1 MVWSVIR
8 VQDWE
13 EIRVRARD
21 GVPDAVI
28 ARDLGISRNTV
39 ARAVR
44 SDRPPVYERKVRVS
58 KFEAFEGRVRALLAQ
73 CPLMPASVIGERVD
87 WPFSD
92 RALRENV
99 ARLRPEYAPSR
110 FAGRTGSYPRCEVIS
125 ACKPRSRASLTS
137 SRSGPR

>member
-58 KFEAFEGRVRALLAQ
+58 KFEAFEGRVRALLA
-73 CPLMPASVIGERVD
+73 
-87 WPFSD
+87 
-92 RALRENV
+92 
-99 ARLRPEYAPSR
+99 
-110 FAGRTGSYPRCEVIS
+110 
-125 ACKPRSRASLTS
+125 
-137 SRSGPR
+137 